1 LLELDSRQLAGLRQ
15 RGGSGPP
22 FATET
27 VSLSVWPSQNDLTF
41 LRVRTTKNE
50 VMIAPDKEF
59 MLIVV
64 QNPHAEDTATVAPL
78 ATAAA
83 GASAFDDDE

>member
-1 LLELDSRQLAGLRQ
+1 MATPLGAAL
-15 RGGSGPP
+15 PP
-22 FATET
+22 PAACHWCE
-27 VSLSVWPSQNDLTF
+27 SLHECAQNDLTF

-64 QNPHAEDTATVAPL
+64 QNPHADDTATVAPV
-78 ATAAA
+78 AAA
-83 GASAFDDDE
+83 AAAMADDE

>member
-1 LLELDSRQLAGLRQ
+1 M
-15 RGGSGPP
+15 
-22 FATET
+22 
-27 VSLSVWPSQNDLTF
+27 TF